1 MRNKLCKFL
10 PALMLALAAILMDSC
25 SYAHMPPDPGTPEPT
40 PHSGMFV
47 SGNDTLWFNG
57 DGRSVRWS
65 FSEPVS
71 KIGRTGSGEYV
82 FLFRN
87 KRWRYDVAESFR
99 LIDTGHGN
107 ASYTFPVLQPASETL
122 IPIRFDDLQYY
133 FRQIVQE

>member
-1 MRNKLCKFL
+1 
-10 PALMLALAAILMDSC
+10 MLTLAAILMNGC
-25 SYAHMPPDPGTPEPT
+25 SYAHMPPDPGTPEPA

-65 FSEPVS
+65 FPGPVS
-71 KIGRTGSGEYV
+71 KIGRAGSGEYV

-99 LIDTGHGN
+99 LIDTGHGK
-107 ASYTFPVLQPASETL
+107 ASCTFLVLQPASETL
-122 IPIRFDDLQYY
+122 IPIRCGDLQYF
-133 FRQIVQE
+133 FRKIVQE